1 MGAGP
6 ATDQNRSQGMS
17 EQSSRPKARPSARPT
32 RRAKAR
38 PSAKP
43 VAATGRTAAKKA
55 PSRAA
60 GAHPSRSDALR
71 GAGEKVGAV
80 RERLRDPRSLLSE
93 HRGAVVACAAALVL
107 LVALYGPA
115 CGLYQ
120 AWRENGTLQAEQAQA
135 SAESEELEGDISSL
149 MTEEGIKDEA
159 RRRGYVEEGETRIVV
174 EGAGEEGSDETAT
187 SGDAT
192 DDTPWYLRV
201 ADFVFQYRT
210 SDEGEK

>member
-1 MGAGP
+1 MTDGMSTDVIP
-6 ATDQNRSQGMS
+6 AVPQTDDNLDLPRALNGYSRPETERLVADLRVRNRRQTDQIQDLKRMVDGL
-17 EQSSRPKARPSARPT
+17 T
-32 RRAKAR
+32 RENATLNGRVR
-38 PSAKP
+38 DMTD
-43 VAATGRTAAKKA
+43 AATRTD
-55 PSRAA
+55 
-60 GAHPSRSDALR
+60 GELALAR
-71 GAGEKVGAV
+71 
-80 RERLRDPRSLLSE
+80 
-93 HRGAVVACAAALVL
+93 
-107 LVALYGPA
+107 
-115 CGLYQ
+115 
-120 AWRENGTLQAEQAQA
+120 RENGALQAEQAQA

-159 RRRGYVEEGETRIVV
+159 RRRGYVEEGETRVVV

>member
-1 MGAGP
+1 
-6 ATDQNRSQGMS
+6 MS
-17 EQSSRPKARPSARPT
+17 EHPSRSKARSSARPT
-32 RRAKAR
+32 RRTRARSAAR
-38 PSAKP
+38 P
-43 VAATGRTAAKKA
+43 AAEADKAAAKKA
-55 PSRAA
+55 PLRVA
-60 GAHPSRSDALR
+60 GARPSRPEALR

-115 CGLYQ
+115 CGFYQ
-120 AWRENGTLQAEQAQA
+120 AWRENGVLQAEQARA
-135 SAESEELEGDISSL
+135 SAESEELEGDISGL

-159 RRRGYVEEGETRIVV
+159 RRRGYVEEGETRIIV
-174 EGAGEEGSDETAT
+174 EGTGEEGTGETA
-187 SGDAT
+187 SDGSSA

-201 ADFVFQYRT
+201 ADFVFQYRP

>member
-1 MGAGP
+1 
-6 ATDQNRSQGMS
+6 MS
-17 EQSSRPKARPSARPT
+17 EHPSRPKARSSARPT
-32 RRAKAR
+32 RRTRARSAAR
-38 PSAKP
+38 P
-43 VAATGRTAAKKA
+43 AAEADKAAAKKA
-55 PSRAA
+55 PLRVA
-60 GAHPSRSDALR
+60 GARPSHPEALR

-120 AWRENGTLQAEQAQA
+120 AWRENGVLQAEQARA

-159 RRRGYVEEGETRIVV
+159 RRRGYVEEGETRIIV
-174 EGAGEEGSDETAT
+174 EGAGEEGTGETA
-187 SGDAT
+187 SDGSSA
-192 DDTPWYLRV
+192 DDTPWYLRA
-201 ADFVFQYRT
+201 ADFVFQYRP

>member
-1 MGAGP
+1 
-6 ATDQNRSQGMS
+6 MS
-17 EQSSRPKARPSARPT
+17 EHPSRPKARSSARPT
-32 RRAKAR
+32 RRTRARSAAR
-38 PSAKP
+38 P
-43 VAATGRTAAKKA
+43 AAEADKAAAKKA
-55 PSRAA
+55 PLRVA
-60 GAHPSRSDALR
+60 GARPSRPEALR

-93 HRGAVVACAAALVL
+93 QRGAVVACAAALVL

-115 CGLYQ
+115 CGFYQ
-120 AWRENGTLQAEQAQA
+120 AWRENGVLQAEQARA

-159 RRRGYVEEGETRIVV
+159 RRRGYVEEGETRIIV
-174 EGAGEEGSDETAT
+174 EGAGEEGTGETA
-187 SGDAT
+187 SDGSSA

-201 ADFVFQYRT
+201 ADFVFQYRP

>member
-1 MGAGP
+1 
-6 ATDQNRSQGMS
+6 MS
-17 EQSSRPKARPSARPT
+17 EHPSRPKARSSARPT
-32 RRAKAR
+32 RRTTARSAAR
-38 PSAKP
+38 P
-43 VAATGRTAAKKA
+43 AAEADKAAAKKA
-55 PSRAA
+55 PLRVA
-60 GAHPSRSDALR
+60 GARPSRPEALR

-115 CGLYQ
+115 CGFYQ
-120 AWRENGTLQAEQAQA
+120 AWRENGVLQAEQARA

-159 RRRGYVEEGETRIVV
+159 RRRGYVEEGETRIIV
-174 EGAGEEGSDETAT
+174 EGAGEEGTGETA
-187 SGDAT
+187 SDSSSA
-192 DDTPWYLRV
+192 DDTPWYLRA
-201 ADFVFQYRT
+201 ADFVFQYRP

>member
-1 MGAGP
+1 
-6 ATDQNRSQGMS
+6 MS
-17 EQSSRPKARPSARPT
+17 EHPSRPKARSSARPT
-32 RRAKAR
+32 RRTRARSAAR
-38 PSAKP
+38 P
-43 VAATGRTAAKKA
+43 AAEADKAAAKKA
-55 PSRAA
+55 PLRVA
-60 GAHPSRSDALR
+60 GARPSRPEALR

-115 CGLYQ
+115 CGFYQ
-120 AWRENGTLQAEQAQA
+120 AWRENGVLQAEQARA

-159 RRRGYVEEGETRIVV
+159 RRRGYVEEGETRIIV
-174 EGAGEEGSDETAT
+174 EGAGEEGTGETA
-187 SGDAT
+187 SDGSSA
-192 DDTPWYLRV
+192 DDTPWYLRA
-201 ADFVFQYRT
+201 ADFVFQYRP

>member
-1 MGAGP
+1 
-6 ATDQNRSQGMS
+6 MS
-17 EQSSRPKARPSARPT
+17 EHPSRPKARSSARPT
-32 RRAKAR
+32 RRPRAR
-38 PSAKP
+38 P
-43 VAATGRTAAKKA
+43 AARPAAEGDKAAAKKA
-55 PSRAA
+55 PLRVA
-60 GAHPSRSDALR
+60 GARPSRPEALR

-115 CGLYQ
+115 CGFYQ
-120 AWRENGTLQAEQAQA
+120 AWRENGVLQAEQARA

-159 RRRGYVEEGETRIVV
+159 RRRGYVEEGETRIIV
-174 EGAGEEGSDETAT
+174 EGAGEEGTGETA
-187 SGDAT
+187 SDGSSA
-192 DDTPWYLRV
+192 DDTPWYLRA
-201 ADFVFQYRT
+201 ADFVFQYRP

>member
-43 VAATGRTAAKKA
+43 VAATGRAAAKKA
-55 PSRAA
+55 
-60 GAHPSRSDALR
+60 PSRSDALR

-120 AWRENGTLQAEQAQA
+120 AWRENGALQAEQAQA

>member
-1 MGAGP
+1 
-6 ATDQNRSQGMS
+6 MS
-17 EQSSRPKARPSARPT
+17 EHPSRPKARSSARPT
-32 RRAKAR
+32 RRTRARSAAR
-38 PSAKP
+38 P
-43 VAATGRTAAKKA
+43 AAEADKAAAKKA
-55 PSRAA
+55 PLRVA
-60 GAHPSRSDALR
+60 GARPSRPEAVR

-115 CGLYQ
+115 CGFYQ
-120 AWRENGTLQAEQAQA
+120 AWRENGVLQAEQARA

-159 RRRGYVEEGETRIVV
+159 RRRGYVEEGETRIIV
-174 EGAGEEGSDETAT
+174 EGAGEEGTGETA
-187 SGDAT
+187 SDGSSA

-201 ADFVFQYRT
+201 ADFVFQYRP

>member
-1 MGAGP
+1 M
-6 ATDQNRSQGMS
+6 
-17 EQSSRPKARPSARPT
+17 
-32 RRAKAR
+32 
-38 PSAKP
+38 
-43 VAATGRTAAKKA
+43 
-55 PSRAA
+55 
-60 GAHPSRSDALR
+60 
-71 GAGEKVGAV
+71 

-115 CGLYQ
+115 CGFYQ
-120 AWRENGTLQAEQAQA
+120 AWRENGVLQAEQARA

-159 RRRGYVEEGETRIVV
+159 RRRGYVEEGETRIIV
-174 EGAGEEGSDETAT
+174 EGAGEEGTGETA
-187 SGDAT
+187 SDGSST

-201 ADFVFQYRT
+201 ADFVFQYRP